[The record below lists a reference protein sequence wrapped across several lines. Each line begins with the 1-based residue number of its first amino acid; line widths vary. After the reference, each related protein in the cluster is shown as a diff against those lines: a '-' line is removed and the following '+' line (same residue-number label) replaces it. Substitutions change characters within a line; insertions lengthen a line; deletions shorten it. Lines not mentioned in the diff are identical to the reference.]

1 MTKIKNQKYSRLSE
15 ALRQNLVKRK
25 EQQRNR
31 SKSEEPNGL
40 DELSQ
45 RTVSEGN
52 VSISK
57 DQVEKR

>member
-1 MTKIKNQKYSRLSE
+1 MTKTKNQKYSRLSE

-31 SKSEEPNGL
+31 SKHEELNGL
-40 DELSQ
+40 DEPSQ
-45 RTVSEGN
+45 RTVSEEN

-57 DQVEKR
+57 NQEEKR